1 MRYLVLIASNGPP
14 LEIRYRELQSARKL
28 RDGDRIVLDELM
40 MRVRNV
46 LSSTDA
52 EHDAVLICGQDEP
65 G

>member
-28 RDGDRIVLDELM
+28 RDGDRIFLDELM

-52 EHDAVLICGQDEP
+52 EHDAVLICGHDEP